1 MTFLHRAVVL
11 ALVVWVDR
19 WLSHCYL
26 CARDSSHQ
34 LVICIHN
41 IYIHFRLITMQFTSR
56 RLHDKIWEGPVNI
69 CIYYFILSK
78 YWHIMYTYLSL
89 HSNIS
94 KSIQATPLSMLCNLI
109 PQLSLSVYQR
119 QVEERMKQIHDLE
132 ESTLSLDDHAKRLH
146 KQFRLNRENYERSDV
161 DKVIGR

>member
-1 MTFLHRAVVL
+1 
-11 ALVVWVDR
+11 
-19 WLSHCYL
+19 
-26 CARDSSHQ
+26 
-34 LVICIHN
+34 
-41 IYIHFRLITMQFTSR
+41 
-56 RLHDKIWEGPVNI
+56 
-69 CIYYFILSK
+69 
-78 YWHIMYTYLSL
+78 
-89 HSNIS
+89 
-94 KSIQATPLSMLCNLI
+94 MLCNLI